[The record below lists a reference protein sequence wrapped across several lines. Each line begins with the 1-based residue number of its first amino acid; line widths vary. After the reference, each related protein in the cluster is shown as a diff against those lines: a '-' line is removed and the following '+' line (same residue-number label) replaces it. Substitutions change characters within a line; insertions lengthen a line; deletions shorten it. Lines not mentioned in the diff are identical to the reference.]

1 MTLLEQCQCWHEND
15 EYKKI
20 IDALEALPA
29 AERTPETDSELAR
42 AYNNIA
48 ELGDKELF
56 RKALDL
62 LKPHEEYFAEDH
74 CWNFRIAYAYF
85 YLDKE
90 YLALPY
96 FEKALAARPGDE
108 DTQQFIDECHRLLAL
123 PKFAKSFRQRTQ
135 EAWETFLA
143 EEGELRRLLDHP
155 ERENL
160 GDFLVG
166 KCQSILQLAFDN
178 IAFELGRG
186 GEKYE
191 LILTPEGD
199 GKQLFSLAYFQ
210 KYAPPQILQR
220 WNIIVG
226 RQPSDNNALRSDG
239 WDINGN
245 DVQIWPT
252 MRGDKRIALELY
264 CAKLTPLLSENEN
277 RAWWLLSTL
286 TDLTIGEI
294 PAIAYIEFFN
304 VLPAP
309 KPEAS
314 LTLSELPQFLRDRD
328 FDLNL
333 TAQDFLDN
341 NYIGY
346 ELKAE
351 EDPDVDWRLDTF
363 IGSTRLPVLINEYLR
378 GDSDAMNAFHDDGAV
393 PGFLCYPL
401 NGFTDDD
408 RAKAILDFRDALEKS
423 IVERTGSEA
432 AVTFLGGATGL
443 YCGYLDFIAWDL
455 PAVLDAAK
463 EFLQSANLSWANF
476 HSFRRYTGAVRL
488 LEREE
493 NTQAAPKIHEETGS
507 LLSPQDIET
516 LQSFDDGVSGYFYKM
531 FSYLENFVK
540 EGVASGAFTERQVRE
555 DLQIANWYAFAA
567 NNLDAYKYYYKVTQ
581 WMPASEKN
589 AQGCATWYYR
599 YSAALMYC
607 GQLERA
613 LQYAERG
620 ALEEPD
626 YPWVWLQVA
635 KLRNHFCDKAGALD
649 AVQQGL
655 KAVPGDYEF
664 LTLRQ
669 EIEAGDSLERME
681 YHWINPDADRTLQE
695 GLDEDADAKQRA
707 IACIRTDDEG
717 LKRFQ
722 ELFNPQPTDYTK
734 NNPYCRFA
742 YPVNENKVD
751 INFCMNEAGLSKMN
765 ANWLK
770 QFKERLD
777 SGQWLA
783 YTAPDGNTGTLA
795 AAFINQDYH
804 ISLAYH
810 LPDSD
815 EHFQIYLRP
824 NGSQIEDAFWS
835 SYDTQAE
842 NAQNNNKS
850 ENPQAEAK
858 TESAAGNTGKFC
870 GFVLLADAHFDKR
883 QFIHDMQEKWDI
895 TVDDD
900 DNTSDV
906 LLFSVG
912 SLTAT
917 VSLMPAPI
925 PGDEA
930 ESNAQNNYLWPEAVE
945 TAKAHQAHLLVA
957 VFDKEKNL
965 LECGKLYAKL
975 LAACCRQP
983 NATGVYTSGVVFQ
996 PRFYEGFA
1004 DMLKEDRLPIFNWIW
1019 FGLYRSENGVCGYT
1033 YGMDVFGKEEMEV
1046 LDADAEPNEVR
1057 DFLSS
1062 LAAYVLECDATLQNG
1077 ETIGFS
1083 AEDKHSITRSPG
1095 VALPQQ
1101 TTLKISYAPLEAGHR
1116 N

>member
-1 MTLLEQCQCWHEND
+1 MTLLEQYQCWHEND
-15 EYKKI
+15 EYQKI

-48 ELGDKELF
+48 EPGDKELF

-96 FEKALAARPGDE
+96 FEKALAARLGDE
-108 DTQQFIDECHRLLAL
+108 DTQQFIDECRRLLAL

-143 EEGELRRLLDHP
+143 EEGELRRLLEHP
-155 ERENL
+155 DRENL

-199 GKQLFSLAYFQ
+199 GKQLFSLVYFQ
-210 KYAPPQILQR
+210 KYAPPQILQC

-239 WDINGN
+239 WDINGS
-245 DVQIWPT
+245 DVQIWPS
-252 MRGDKRIALELY
+252 MRGDKRITLELY
-264 CAKLTPLLSENEN
+264 CAKLIPLLSENEN
-277 RAWWLLSTL
+277 RVWWLLSTL
-286 TDLTIGEI
+286 TDLIIGEI
-294 PAIAYIEFFN
+294 PAIAYIEFFD

-333 TAQDFLDN
+333 TAQEFLDN

-346 ELKAE
+346 ELEAV
-351 EDPDVDWRLDTF
+351 EDPDADWRLDTF

-378 GDSDAMNAFHDDGAV
+378 GDCDAMNAFHDDGAV

-401 NGFTDDD
+401 NGFTEND
-408 RAKAILDFRDALEKS
+408 RAKAILDFRDALETA

-531 FSYLENFVK
+531 FNYLENFVK
-540 EGVASGAFTERQVRE
+540 EGVASGAFTERQARD

-581 WMPASEKN
+581 WMLASEKN

-607 GQLERA
+607 GQLDKA
-613 LQYAERG
+613 LLYAERG

-635 KLRNHFCDKAGALD
+635 KLRNHFGDKAGALD

-669 EIEAGDSLERME
+669 EIEADDSLERME

-695 GLDEDADAKQRA
+695 ELDEDADAKQRA
-707 IACIRTDDEG
+707 IACIRTDEEG
-717 LKRFQ
+717 LKHFQ

-765 ANWLK
+765 ADWLK

-777 SGQWLA
+777 SGQWLK
-783 YTAPDGNTGTLA
+783 YTAPDGHTGTMA

-804 ISLAYH
+804 VSLAYH
-810 LPDSD
+810 LPDSN

-824 NGSQIEDAFWS
+824 DGSQIEDAFWS
-835 SYDTQAE
+835 SYDTQTE
-842 NAQNNNKS
+842 NAQDNGEA

-858 TESAAGNTGKFC
+858 TES
-870 GFVLLADAHFDKR
+870 DK
-883 QFIHDMQEKWDI
+883 
-895 TVDDD
+895 
-900 DNTSDV
+900 
-906 LLFSVG
+906 
-912 SLTAT
+912 
-917 VSLMPAPI
+917 
-925 PGDEA
+925 
-930 ESNAQNNYLWPEAVE
+930 
-945 TAKAHQAHLLVA
+945 
-957 VFDKEKNL
+957 
-965 LECGKLYAKL
+965 
-975 LAACCRQP
+975 
-983 NATGVYTSGVVFQ
+983 
-996 PRFYEGFA
+996 
-1004 DMLKEDRLPIFNWIW
+1004 
-1019 FGLYRSENGVCGYT
+1019 
-1033 YGMDVFGKEEMEV
+1033 
-1046 LDADAEPNEVR
+1046 
-1057 DFLSS
+1057 
-1062 LAAYVLECDATLQNG
+1062 
-1077 ETIGFS
+1077 
-1083 AEDKHSITRSPG
+1083 
-1095 VALPQQ
+1095 
-1101 TTLKISYAPLEAGHR
+1101 
-1116 N
+1116 